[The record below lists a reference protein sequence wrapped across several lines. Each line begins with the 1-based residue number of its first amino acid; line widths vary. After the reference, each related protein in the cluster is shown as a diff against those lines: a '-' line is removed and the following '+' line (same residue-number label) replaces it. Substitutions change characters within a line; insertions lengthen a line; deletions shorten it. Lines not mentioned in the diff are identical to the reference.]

1 MKATPADQLR
11 LLEVQDA
18 DLSLDQL
25 AHRRRTLP
33 EHAEIARLTEQ
44 LLGLRD
50 EATRAETAVDDLD
63 RQIRRL
69 EGDVDQ
75 VRQRAARNRQRMD
88 SGVVSAKDLESL
100 QHEVAT
106 LARRQSDLEDAEL
119 DLMQQR
125 EDAETAAA
133 EARHRVE
140 ESTAALAGAEA
151 RRDAAYAEI
160 DAQAAERSAERERV
174 AAGLPADLLALYE
187 RIRPANGGIGAARLR
202 ARRCEGCRIELF
214 GTALAEVKAAPADEV
229 LRHDECR
236 RILVRTPESGL

>member
-1 MKATPADQLR
+1 VKAAPADQLR

-18 DLSLDQL
+18 DLALDQL

-33 EHAEIARLTEQ
+33 EHAEITRLAEE
-44 LLGLRD
+44 LRGLRD
-50 EATRAETAVDDLD
+50 EVTRAETTADDLD

-69 EGDVDQ
+69 EADVDQ

-88 SGVVSAKDLESL
+88 SGAVSAKDLESL
-100 QHEVAT
+100 QHELAT
-106 LARRQSDLEDAEL
+106 LARRQSELEDVEL

-125 EDAETAAA
+125 EDAGTAVA
-133 EARHRVE
+133 EARRRVE
-140 ESTAALAGAEA
+140 ASAAALADAEK

-160 DAQAAERSAERERV
+160 DAQVAERAGEREKLV
-174 AAGLPADLLALYE
+174 IGLPGELLELYE
-187 RIRPANGGIGAARLR
+187 RIRTASGGIGAARLR
-202 ARRCEGCRIELF
+202 GRRCEGCRIELF
-214 GTALAEVKAAPADEV
+214 GTALAEVKAAPEDQV